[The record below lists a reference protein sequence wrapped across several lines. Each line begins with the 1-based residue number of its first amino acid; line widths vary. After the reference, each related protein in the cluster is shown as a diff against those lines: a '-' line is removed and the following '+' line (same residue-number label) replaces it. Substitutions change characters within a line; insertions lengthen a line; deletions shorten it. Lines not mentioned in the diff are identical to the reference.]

1 MGRVDQKI
9 AIVTGGGNGIGR
21 AIAERLAA
29 EGAIVTVTDQNPAAG
44 KAVADAVNTIQF
56 LEHDVRIEADWAK
69 VMDNVLQKHGRLD
82 ILINNAGILAT
93 ESSQDVESTSLNQ
106 WQAVNAVN
114 SEGVFLGCQHGIEAM
129 KATGGSIV
137 NLSSIAALMATPHLF
152 AYGASKAAVRQLTK
166 TVAVHCGRK
175 GYRIR
180 CNSVHP
186 GVIETSMGDQVMA
199 LGGGNVKE
207 KWAARI
213 AAIPLGEAGTV
224 DDVASCV
231 LFLAS
236 DEARHV
242 TGAALVVD
250 GGMTIE

>member
-1 MGRVDQKI
+1 MGRVDKKI

-21 AIAERLAA
+21 AIAERLAE
-29 EGAIVTVTDQNPAAG
+29 EGAIVTVTDQNPEAG
-44 KAVADAVNTIQF
+44 KAVADGVDTMQF
-56 LEHDVRIEADWAK
+56 LEHDVRIAADWAK
-69 VMDNVLQKHGRLD
+69 VMASVTRQHGRLD
-82 ILINNAGILAT
+82 LLINNAGILAT
-93 ESSQDVESTSLNQ
+93 ESSQDVESTSLDQ
-106 WQAVNAVN
+106 WRTVNAVN
-114 SEGVFLGCQHGIEAM
+114 SEGVFLGCQQGIEAM

-137 NLSSIAALMATPHLF
+137 NLSSIAALMATPHLS

-186 GVIETSMGDQVMA
+186 GVIQTSMGDHVMA
-199 LGGGNVKE
+199 LGGGNVE
-207 KWAARI
+207 QKWAARI

-224 DDVASCV
+224 HDVASCV

-236 DEARHV
+236 DEARHITV
-242 TGAALVVD
+242 AELVVD
-250 GGMTIE
+250 GGMTIC

>member
-44 KAVADAVNTIQF
+44 KAVADAVDNIQF

-69 VMDNVLQKHGRLD
+69 VIDNVLQ
-82 ILINNAGILAT
+82 INNAGILAT

>member
-1 MGRVDQKI
+1 MGRVDKKI

-21 AIAERLAA
+21 AIAERLAV
-29 EGAIVTVTDQNPAAG
+29 EGAIVIVTDQNPTAG
-44 KAVADAVNTIQF
+44 KAVADAVDTIQF
-56 LEHDVRIEADWAK
+56 LKHDVRIAAVWAK
-69 VMDNVLQKHGRLD
+69 VMGNVTRQHGRLD
-82 ILINNAGILAT
+82 LLINNAGILAT
-93 ESSQDVESTSLNQ
+93 ESSQDVENTSLNQ

-137 NLSSIAALMATPHLF
+137 NLSSIAALMAPPHLF

-186 GVIETSMGDQVMA
+186 GIIQTSMGNQVMA

-224 DDVASCV
+224 HDVASCV

-236 DEARHV
+236 DEARHI
-242 TGAALVVD
+242 TGAELVVD
-250 GGMTIE
+250 GGMTIC

>member
-1 MGRVDQKI
+1 MGRVDKKI

-21 AIAERLAA
+21 AIAERLAV
-29 EGAIVTVTDQNPAAG
+29 EGAIVTVTDQNSEAG
-44 KAVADAVNTIQF
+44 KAVADGVDTMQF
-56 LEHDVRIEADWAK
+56 LEHDVRIEADWVK
-69 VMDNVLQKHGRLD
+69 VMASVTRQHGRLD
-82 ILINNAGILAT
+82 LLINNAGILAT
-93 ESSQDVESTSLNQ
+93 ESSQDVENTSLDQ
-106 WQAVNAVN
+106 WRTVNAVN
-114 SEGVFLGCQHGIEAM
+114 SEGVFLGCQQGIEAM

-137 NLSSIAALMATPHLF
+137 NLSSIAALMATPHLS

-186 GVIETSMGDQVMA
+186 GVIQTSMGDHVMA
-199 LGGGNVKE
+199 LGGGNVE
-207 KWAARI
+207 QKWAARI

-224 DDVASCV
+224 HDVASCV

-236 DEARHV
+236 DEARHI
-242 TGAALVVD
+242 TGAELVVD
-250 GGMTIE
+250 GGMTIC

>member
-1 MGRVDQKI
+1 MGRVDKKI

-21 AIAERLAA
+21 AIAERLAV
-29 EGAIVTVTDQNPAAG
+29 EGAIVTVTDKNPEAG
-44 KAVADAVNTIQF
+44 KAVADGVDTMQF

-69 VMDNVLQKHGRLD
+69 VMASVTRQHGRLD
-82 ILINNAGILAT
+82 LLINNAGILAT
-93 ESSQDVESTSLNQ
+93 ESSQDVESTSLDQ
-106 WQAVNAVN
+106 WRTVNAVN
-114 SEGVFLGCQHGIEAM
+114 SEGVFLGCQQGIEAM

-137 NLSSIAALMATPHLF
+137 NLSSIAALMATPHLS

-186 GVIETSMGDQVMA
+186 GVIQTSMGDQVMA
-199 LGGGNVKE
+199 LGGGNVE
-207 KWAARI
+207 QKWAARI

-224 DDVASCV
+224 HDVASCV

-236 DEARHV
+236 DEARHI
-242 TGAALVVD
+242 TGAELVVD
-250 GGMTIE
+250 GGMTIC

>member
-1 MGRVDQKI
+1 
-9 AIVTGGGNGIGR
+9 
-21 AIAERLAA
+21 
-29 EGAIVTVTDQNPAAG
+29 
-44 KAVADAVNTIQF
+44 
-56 LEHDVRIEADWAK
+56 
-69 VMDNVLQKHGRLD
+69 MDNVLQKHGRLD

-114 SEGVFLGCQHGIEAM
+114 SEGVFLGCQHGIQAM

-166 TVAVHCGRK
+166 TVAVHCGRE

-186 GVIETSMGDQVMA
+186 GVIETSMGDELMA
-199 LGGGNVKE
+199 LGGGNVEE

-242 TGAALVVD
+242 TGSALVVD
-250 GGMTIE
+250 GGTTIG

>member
-1 MGRVDQKI
+1 MGRVDKKI

-21 AIAERLAA
+21 AIAERLAV
-29 EGAIVTVTDQNPAAG
+29 EGAIVTVTDQNPEAG
-44 KAVADAVNTIQF
+44 KAVADGVDTMQC
-56 LEHDVRIEADWAK
+56 LEHDVRIAADWAK
-69 VMDNVLQKHGRLD
+69 VMASVTRQHGRLD
-82 ILINNAGILAT
+82 LLINNAGILAT
-93 ESSQDVESTSLNQ
+93 ESSQDVESTSLDQ
-106 WQAVNAVN
+106 WRTVNAVN
-114 SEGVFLGCQHGIEAM
+114 SEGVFLGCQHAIEAM

-137 NLSSIAALMATPHLF
+137 NLSSIAALMATPHLS

-186 GVIETSMGDQVMA
+186 GVIQTSMGDHVMA
-199 LGGGNVKE
+199 LGGGNVE
-207 KWAARI
+207 QKWAARI

-224 DDVASCV
+224 HDVASCV

-236 DEARHV
+236 DEARHI
-242 TGAALVVD
+242 TGAELVVD
-250 GGMTIE
+250 GGMTIC

>member
-44 KAVADAVNTIQF
+44 KAVADAVDTIQF

-137 NLSSIAALMATPHLF
+137 NLSSNAALMATPHLF